1 MCSHGSVLLVFV
13 FFVMIRR
20 PQRSTR
26 TDTLFPYTTLFRSTV
41 VNGQQIGEKRDVLF
55 LRRANHWNYLTRA
68 PICRS
73 IWGWSRNIMAQRPRQ
88 FWRGSFVALAAV
100 SLALPPALAAMT
112 RSDHLRDLSLS
123 ETLLGQFTPAS
134 GDPRLIARYSAMSE
148 AVRSNFSFKI

>member
-1 MCSHGSVLLVFV
+1 
-13 FFVMIRR
+13 
-20 PQRSTR
+20 
-26 TDTLFPYTTLFRSTV
+26 
-41 VNGQQIGEKRDVLF
+41 
-55 LRRANHWNYLTRA
+55 
-68 PICRS
+68 
-73 IWGWSRNIMAQRPRQ
+73 MAQRPRQ

-148 AVRSNFSFKI
+148 EVRSNYSFTPAVNEESRTSRAITAVIRKGEDASTRTRPAAPARGRAARGDPQGRWQGRA

>member
-1 MCSHGSVLLVFV
+1 
-13 FFVMIRR
+13 
-20 PQRSTR
+20 
-26 TDTLFPYTTLFRSTV
+26 
-41 VNGQQIGEKRDVLF
+41 
-55 LRRANHWNYLTRA
+55 
-68 PICRS
+68 
-73 IWGWSRNIMAQRPRQ
+73 MAQRPRQ

-148 AVRSNFSFKI
+148 EVRSNFSFTPAVNEESRKSRAITVVIRKREDASSARTDERRGGKGWVGTCQT